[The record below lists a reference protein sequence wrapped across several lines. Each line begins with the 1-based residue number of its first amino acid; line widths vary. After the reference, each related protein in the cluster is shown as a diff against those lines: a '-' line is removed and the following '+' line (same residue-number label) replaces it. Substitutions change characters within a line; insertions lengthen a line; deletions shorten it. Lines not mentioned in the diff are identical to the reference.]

1 MIQAIAPRISIH
13 PAVLLGV
20 LCLSGQFL
28 PAQDRAREASDTN
41 PMAHNP
47 EAVASGR
54 RLYDQTCQS
63 CHGGEGR
70 GDRGPALTTNTF
82 PHGSGDGDI
91 FRNIRNG
98 IAGSGMPAFS
108 LLTSDQIWQL
118 VSYVRSLSGR
128 AAPNETVPGDP
139 AAGETI
145 FFGKAACNACHQ
157 VNGRGAIVGPDLSAA
172 GKSTAQALRSKIV
185 APDADLNAGERRGP
199 GVTGIRAVVVKTR
212 DGREIRGIRRA
223 EDTYS
228 LQIVEP
234 SGKLVLLDKTRIAE
248 ERYEFKSL
256 MPDDYGQRLTQDEI
270 QDIVAYLKTLT
281 SRDFSKTI
289 LSDIPGGLT
298 FDRLR
303 NSGAEPQNWLT
314 YWGDYQG
321 RHYSAL
327 KQINTSN
334 VRQLQAHWSAQ
345 LVGPSSLE
353 ATPLVVD
360 GIMYTTGSPG
370 TVVALDARTG
380 LQIWRY
386 QRQQKIVNPYEINPY
401 NRGVAVL
408 GNRVF
413 FGTLDAALVALDA
426 RTGLPLWEVQIDDT
440 LKGYSLTSAPLAL
453 KDKIVVG
460 ITGGEFGAPG
470 YVDAYDPAT
479 GKRLWR
485 FNTIPAPGEF
495 GHDTWA
501 GDSWK
506 RGGSPA
512 WLTGSYDPDLDVL
525 YWTVGNPGPD
535 SDAEIRKG
543 DNLFSCSVV
552 ALDPNTGQ
560 RKWHYQFTPG
570 DSHDW
575 DATEDVL
582 LVDRPFHGQ
591 SRKLLLQADRNG
603 IFYALDRTSG
613 KFLLGAPFVK
623 QTWNAGFDVNGRP
636 KIVPGTD
643 ASLEGAVVYPSGGG
657 ATNWRSPSYDPVT
670 GWMYL
675 VFTDAGQRFIRAPEE
690 YEAGKQYWSGRGTP
704 VQGEVATSG
713 VMAIDPETGTVKW
726 RSKIAQATLGGGV
739 LATGGGLIFAAT
751 GDGNLIALNSK
762 TGAPLWHFQTG
773 ARIGASPMSYSVDGQ
788 QFVAVSAGSV
798 LYSFALPQ

>member
-1 MIQAIAPRISIH
+1 MSCVVVVWLSVCISNL
-13 PAVLLGV
+13 AV
-20 LCLSGQFL
+20 L
-28 PAQDRAREASDTN
+28 PAQERVSNSN
-41 PMAHNP
+41 PMANDP
-47 EAVASGR
+47 DAVARGR
-54 RLYDQTCQS
+54 RLYDQTCQT

-70 GDRGPALTTNTF
+70 GDRGPALTTGVF

-98 IAGSGMPAFS
+98 VAGSGMPAFS
-108 LLTSDQIWQL
+108 VLTEDQIWQ
-118 VSYVRSLSGR
+118 VISYIRSLSG
-128 AAPNETVPGDP
+128 ATVAPPNEAVAGDP
-139 AAGETI
+139 VAGETM
-145 FFGKAACNACHQ
+145 FFGRATCNACHQ
-157 VNGRGAIVGPDLSAA
+157 VNGRGGILGPDLSAA
-172 GKSTAQALRSKIV
+172 GKSTAQALRLKIV
-185 APDADLNAGERRGP
+185 EPNANTDPNGRVPRAP
-199 GVTGIRAVVVKTR
+199 GVVVVKTN
-212 DGREIRGIRRA
+212 DGREIRGSRRA
-223 EDTYS
+223 EDTFS
-228 LQIVEP
+228 LEMVDL
-234 SGKLVLLDKTRIAE
+234 SGKLLLLNKAHIAE

-256 MPDDYGQRLTQDEI
+256 MPDDYAKRLSAAELQNV
-270 QDIVAYLKTLT
+270 VAYLKTLDPRNLAT
-281 SRDFSKTI
+281 DGSKTSS
-289 LSDIPGGLT
+289 SDMRGGLEPGGLT
-298 FDRLR
+298 YDRLR
-303 NSGAEPQNWLT
+303 HSSAEPQNWLT

-327 KQINTSN
+327 KQIGASN
-334 VRQLQAHWSAQ
+334 VRQLQARWSAQ
-345 LVGPSSLE
+345 LVGQSSLE

-360 GIMYTTGSPG
+360 GMLYTTGSPG
-370 TVVALDARTG
+370 TVVALDARSG

-386 QRQQKIVNPYEINPY
+386 QRQQKVVNPYEINPF

-426 RTGLPLWEVQIDDT
+426 RTGAPLWEVQIDDT
-440 LKGYSLTSAPLAL
+440 LKGYSVTSAPLAL
-453 KDKIVVG
+453 KDKIIVG

-470 YVDAYDPAT
+470 YLDAYDPAT
-479 GKRLWR
+479 GRRLWR
-485 FNTIPAPGEF
+485 FNTIPGPGEF
-495 GHDTWA
+495 GHNTWA
-501 GDSWK
+501 ADSWK
-506 RGGSPA
+506 RGGAPA

-525 YWTVGNPGPD
+525 YWPVGNPGPD

-575 DATEDVL
+575 DATEDVV
-582 LVDRPFHGQ
+582 LVDRTFHGEN
-591 SRKLLLQADRNG
+591 RKLLLQADRNG
-603 IFYALDRTSG
+603 IFYVLDRTSG

-623 QTWNAGFDVNGRP
+623 QTWNAGFDENGRP
-636 KIVPGTD
+636 KIIAGTD
-643 ASLEGAVVYPSGGG
+643 ASPTGAVVYPSGGG
-657 ATNWRSPSYDPVT
+657 ANNWRSPSYDPAT
-670 GWMYL
+670 GWMYF
-675 VFTDAGQRFIRAPEE
+675 VFTDAGQRFVRAPEE

-704 VQGEVATSG
+704 VPGEVATAG

-726 RSKIAQATLGGGV
+726 RYKIAQSTQGGGV
-739 LATGGGLIFAAT
+739 LATGGGLVFAAT

-788 QFVAVSAGSV
+788 QFVAISAGSV